1 MQHTV
6 IIDGVEYPVKVCKP
20 SKRGRIKQHIRC
32 KGKPWRDL
40 LERRARQK
48 TAATASNKSMKRRS
62 SDY

>member
-1 MQHTV
+1 MTKV
-6 IIDGVEYPVKVCKP
+6 IIIGGVEYPVTICKP
-20 SKRGRIKQHIRC
+20 SKRGRTNQHIRC